1 MRILRS
7 NNVRAFENA
16 GVTQERLAIGTFDH
30 YSVQGEP
37 GTWRDFANLDD
48 AIAYARS
55 LGVRCVR
62 GTRYLER
69 GPYVAAVWVEGAS

>member
-1 MRILRS
+1 MSVLRS

-16 GVTQERLAIGTFDH
+16 GVTQERLAVGEFDH

-37 GTWRDFANLDD
+37 GTWKDFPALGS
-48 AIAYARS
+48 AIEYALS
-55 LGVRCVR
+55 LGVRKVT

-69 GPYVAAVWVEGAS
+69 GPYVAAVWVQGAN